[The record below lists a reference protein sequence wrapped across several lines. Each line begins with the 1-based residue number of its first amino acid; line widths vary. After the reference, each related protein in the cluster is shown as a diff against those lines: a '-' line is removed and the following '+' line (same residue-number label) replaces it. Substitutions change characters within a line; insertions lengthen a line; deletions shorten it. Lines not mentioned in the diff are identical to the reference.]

1 MAAAPAI
8 LTDRADR
15 FRSMRLATLATEKA
29 QNKNLQTKKHMEREE
44 TTRQQ
49 KVGRQIQKDISDIFL
64 KEARHLVQGA
74 MVTVSKVRVSPDL
87 TFAKIYLSVFPFDK
101 GPAIAAVLKENA
113 SMIRYEL
120 GKRVKNQLRTVPEIA
135 FAIDDSLEY
144 VDRIEKLIKE

>member
-1 MAAAPAI
+1 M
-8 LTDRADR
+8 
-15 FRSMRLATLATEKA
+15 EK
-29 QNKNLQTKKHMEREE
+29 EE

-64 KEARHLVQGA
+64 KEGRHLVQNA

-113 SMIRYEL
+113 GTVRFEL
-120 GKRVKNQLRTVPEIA
+120 GKRVKNQLRIVPEIA